1 MLPALILSMCT
12 AILFGMGLPTTVS
25 YILCANVLAPV
36 LTSMGIVPLAAHMFI
51 FYFACLSGITPPV
64 ALAAYTGAGIAG
76 SKAIQTASEGCKLAI
91 VAFFVPYMFVYNTAF
106 LMNGGILDILWAVL
120 CGIVMCY
127 ALTAAIQGYMVQRL
141 GVFAPAG
148 VLCVCGVYGSSSS
161 KSAT

>member
-1 MLPALILSMCT
+1 
-12 AILFGMGLPTTVS
+12 
-25 YILCANVLAPV
+25 
-36 LTSMGIVPLAAHMFI
+36 MFI

-106 LMNGGILDILWAVL
+106 LMDGSPFKIVWAVV

-127 ALTAAIQGYMVQRL
+127 AMTAALQGFYMKKLNVVWRL
-141 GVFAPAG
+141 LFAVCAIFMFLQFRIADYIGLAMFAVLFG
-148 VLCVCGVYGSSSS
+148 VLFCE
-161 KSAT
+161 KKKQTTATA